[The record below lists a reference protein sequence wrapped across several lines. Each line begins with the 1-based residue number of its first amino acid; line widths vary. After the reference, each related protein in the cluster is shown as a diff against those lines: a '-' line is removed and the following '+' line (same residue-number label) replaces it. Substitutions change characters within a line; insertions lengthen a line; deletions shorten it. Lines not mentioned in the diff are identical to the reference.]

1 MNLLITPDNQGPW
14 AVRYLSVTHRF
25 DNDSFYNN
33 YFSPSLKEAGM
44 NIRKQTADLKTDWS
58 AHNQIFYDSAAD
70 GNLVWRVKVGNK
82 ETRSID
88 YVEVWRS
95 VSVLNQYF
103 GSHTDMP
110 NWTTASRKAFN
121 EQLFESGFIISDLQV
136 FPLISKAQAIEY
148 YKMFVSKWKAKD
160 DCIINTPWSKE
171 LNPLDLVEP
180 QV

>member
-1 MNLLITPDNQGPW
+1 
-14 AVRYLSVTHRF
+14 
-25 DNDSFYNN
+25 
-33 YFSPSLKEAGM
+33 M

-95 VSVLNQYF
+95 VNVLNQYF
-103 GSHTDMP
+103 GKQTDMP
-110 NWTTASRKAFN
+110 NWTTASRKTFN
-121 EQLFESGFIISDLQV
+121 EQLFESGFIISDLQE
-136 FPLISKAQAIEY
+136 FPLISKKQAIEY
-148 YKMFVSKWKAKD
+148 YRIFVDKWKSKD
-160 DCIINTPWSKE
+160 DCIINTPWNKE
-171 LNPLDLVEP
+171 LNPLDPVEH